1 MEPSENGEEKAIP
14 ILWDGVEKAFI
25 GVLRRYG
32 QDMPV
37 ALYDYEKCMRIL
49 MSQGMDEGEA
59 AEWIE
64 INMIG
69 GWIGESTPGIVFRCT
84 MKELLDEYGM
94 EYTKVK
100 EEDKIIG
107 KDEKDE
113 EELSFEE
120 EEIIMGAMQVF
131 YNNFV
136 RYVSEVDKGLFE
148 RARQYA
154 MDYSASDKVTFMTEE
169 DEKKGNKE

>member
-1 MEPSENGEEKAIP
+1 MEPSDSDSDKP
-14 ILWDGVEKAFI
+14 ILWEGLEKGFM

-32 QDMPV
+32 HDHPI

-49 MSQGMDEGEA
+49 MTRDGMDEGEA

-64 INMIG
+64 TNTLG
-69 GWIGESTPGIVFRCT
+69 AYLGDSTPGMVFRCT
-84 MKELLDEYGM
+84 MKELCDEYDM
-94 EYTKVK
+94 EYQTIK

-107 KDEKDE
+107 KGDEDD

-120 EEIIMGAMQVF
+120 EEIIMQAMHVF
-131 YNNFV
+131 YRNFV
-136 RYVSEVDKGLFE
+136 RYISEVDKGMFE

-154 MDYSASDKVTFMTEE
+154 MDYSGNDKVSFMAD
-169 DEKKGNKE
+169 DEKKEGDKQ